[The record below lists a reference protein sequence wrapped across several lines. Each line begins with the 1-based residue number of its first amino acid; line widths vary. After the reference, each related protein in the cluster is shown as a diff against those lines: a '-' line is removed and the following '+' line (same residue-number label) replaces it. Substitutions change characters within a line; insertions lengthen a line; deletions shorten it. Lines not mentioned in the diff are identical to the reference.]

1 MGNMRLPFI
10 DSDLLYKGALDCR
23 FDCMLLEFY
32 SSYAITKINLI
43 NCLLSISN
51 LVRSMRFGIMSL
63 GARKSN
69 SLNSK
74 NISRT
79 FLNIFEIP
87 KISFLLRFC
96 TYFNEE

>member
-63 GARKSN
+63 GAKKSN

-79 FLNIFEIP
+79 FSNIFEIP